1 MNTICGIG
9 PAPVIR
15 CRGFFIVLLVHGS
28 LMYNC
33 YLCLVMAR
41 GLSDLQKNILV
52 IVNDQPGGGGY
63 LTDINKQIKSTLF
76 PDTWGRYIRTHGIYL
91 REHYTWRQ
99 GEGYGRVVNGKWTAD
114 FEGFISYQKR
124 LLKIRVTISN
134 SISALVRRG
143 LLTKTIPDGS
153 GKEYKYSYLA
163 ISEAGRG
170 IINTICIPP

>member
-9 PAPVIR
+9 AAPSIGGAIFY
-15 CRGFFIVLLVHGS
+15 CCLVHGS
-28 LMYNC
+28 LMYKC

-41 GLSDLQKNILV
+41 GLSDLQKSILV

-63 LTDINKQIKSTLF
+63 LTDINKQIKSSLF
-76 PDTWGRYIRTHGIYL
+76 PDTWGKYTRSHGIYL
-91 REHYTWRQ
+91 KEHYTWRQ

-143 LLTKTIPDGS
+143 LLTKTTPGGS

-163 ISEAGRG
+163 ISKAGKG
-170 IINTICIPP
+170 ANTGNVNT